1 MKKQYIPLLLALAVS
16 NGYAEQ
22 TTKYTYNND
31 GQITSIDGPRS
42 DLQDITQYTYN
53 TDGFLSTI
61 TNPLG
66 QKVTYSNF
74 DKKGNPQTITDAN
87 GIVSTLTYT
96 TQGWVNSITTGGAK
110 TTLTYD
116 KVGQITMV
124 TMPDNSTLTYT
135 WDNARRLS
143 SIKNNLNDNITYT
156 YDAMGNR
163 TQEVTKK
170 GTVITQQLKRQ
181 FDELGRV
188 LKVIGA
194 NNQTYQY
201 SYGTHNQP
209 LSEIDP
215 KGTKITHD
223 YNEENYLTRDRYG
236 NDYTYHDRNVH
247 GDVTRAKDFSSG
259 NTWFTYDDI
268 AQITEEK
275 STARGLTSYQYDKAG
290 NLIKQTNARGN
301 MTQYSY
307 DALNRLTKQIYTN
320 DTSLNADF
328 IYDQAATGFYNIGF
342 LTTVNDPSGKT
353 QYNYNNQGLV
363 AQQKNQLTLDGVP
376 LGTQQTTTYT
386 YDKAGRVLTTNLGTL
401 SLSYTRNAGGQ
412 VMAVT
417 MIKAGTNTVLANN
430 ITYSPFAENITGLTW
445 GNGLTLARNYNLD
458 GQITQQKVGTV
469 TINYQY
475 DLNGNITQMA
485 DSQFGTTN
493 YQYNDLNR
501 LTQEQGKDTTKYT
514 YDIVGN
520 RTTRQNSQGTQT
532 IGFDTNSTI
541 YNTYGIYHTKDVM
554 NNITGYK
561 DKTQRFEYDEANR
574 FSKVIKLEDTKE
586 STLARYIHNAYGER
600 AIKVKQDGSISTF
613 GYNDQGQ
620 LIQETQYNA
629 AKQKVKETY
638 WVWVG
643 IMPIAQIDI
652 PFSNNVAGT
661 QAISYLHVD
670 HLNTPRWATN
680 TAKQTV
686 WSWQSDAYGTTMA
699 NEDPRNTG
707 IKTMIPLRFPG
718 QYFDQETGFHYN
730 YFRTY
735 IPDLGR
741 YSQSDPIGLEGG
753 WNTFV
758 YVEGNPLKWTDS
770 KGLRGWWPFGGPGK
784 DLENKLN
791 NSIMEFCGDKIGN
804 FMEAGAGLACNVS
817 FPTTESCNVCCR
829 ARQET
834 GPYAIDTC
842 KAECARTCADP
853 SGYCPRFESYLESLP
868 KNKREEIETII
879 KQMDKNLKPGGI
891 FNL

>member
-16 NGYAEQ
+16 NVYAEQ

-31 GQITSIDGPRS
+31 GQISSIDGPRS

-53 TDGFLSTI
+53 TDGFLSTV

-96 TQGWVNSITTGGAK
+96 PQGWVNSITTAGSK
-110 TTLTYD
+110 LTLTYD

-143 SIKNNLNDNITYT
+143 SIKNNLNDSVTYT

-215 KGTKITHD
+215 KGIKITHD

-307 DALNRLTKQIYTN
+307 DALNRLTKQIYPN
-320 DTSLNADF
+320 DTLLNADF
-328 IYDQAATGFYNIGF
+328 IYDQATTGFYNIGF

-363 AQQKNQLTLDGVP
+363 AQQKNQLTLDGTP

-401 SLSYTRNAGGQ
+401 SISYTRNAGGQ
-412 VMAVT
+412 VTAVT
-417 MIKAGTNTVLANN
+417 MTKAGTNTVLANN
-430 ITYSPFAENITGLTW
+430 ITYTPFAENITGLTW
-445 GNGLTLARNYNLD
+445 GNGLTLTRNYNLD
-458 GQITQQKVGTV
+458 GQLTQQKIGTV
-469 TINYQY
+469 ATNYQY
-475 DLNGNITQMA
+475 DLNGNITRLA
-485 DSQFGTTN
+485 DSQFGTVN
-493 YQYNDLNR
+493 YQYNEFNR
-501 LTQEQGKDTTKYT
+501 LTQEQGKETTKYT

-541 YNTYGIYHTKDVM
+541 YNTNGIYHAKDVM

-574 FSKVIKLEDTKE
+574 FAKVIKLDGTKE
-586 STLARYIHNAYGER
+586 SILARYIHNAYGER
-600 AIKVKQDGSISTF
+600 TLKVKQDGSISTF
-613 GYNDQGQ
+613 MYNDQGQ

-629 AKQKVKETY
+629 AKQKQKEIY
-638 WVWVG
+638 WVW
-643 IMPIAQIDI
+643 IDTLPIAQIDI
-652 PFSNNVAGT
+652 PFTNNVAGT
-661 QAISYLHVD
+661 QIISYLHTD

-741 YSQSDPIGLEGG
+741 YSQSDAIGLEGG
-753 WNTFV
+753 WNTFI
-758 YVEGNPLKWTDS
+758 YVEGNPLRWSDAW
-770 KGLRGWWPFGGPGK
+770 GLRTGIINKVLNYLLTKKSDDPLTQKLIDTMK
-784 DLENKLN
+784 DYT
-791 NSIMEFCGDKIGN
+791 GDK
-804 FMEAGAGLACNVS
+804 GAS
-817 FPTTESCNVCCR
+817 FYSDLTRSCSERTTSTMTCMMCCQIDGSCR
-829 ARQET
+829 AE
-834 GPYAIDTC
+834 
-842 KAECARTCADP
+842 ECARNCEGADSSP
-853 SGYCPRFESYLESLP
+853 ICRNFNSYCNSLGEDG
-868 KNKREEIETII
+868 NSLRNGA
-879 KQMDKNLKPGGI
+879 KQLDDALKL
-891 FNL
+891 NR